1 MDEEKVDT
9 QIPAELNAKMKKN
22 LLYGF
27 IFAVCMIFAGLTSGY
42 IVSQGGN
49 FWVNIKMPSAFM
61 VSTVSIIISSLFL
74 ILAHSA
80 VKKNNTK
87 LVKLTLGLAFGFGLA
102 FGVSQY
108 IGWKQLIETGNTVN
122 AGIINSRGKYGKYY
136 TLIYKGKEISYDNA
150 IFYIKGE
157 PISDEIKTEMIAF
170 SQSVMDG
177 ARSTDKQFN
186 LEDYGTNFTIRADNK
201 LLTYTDKKLLAEGVN
216 LSAIQRDRL
225 WYFAE
230 NIVSGRGDF
239 IMKGVYG
246 EDFVIYYSGEALEY
260 KNRTFYWQNAPLSPK
275 KMEALNTQDNTAS
288 SYIYAFTG
296 VHLLHW
302 LGGIIALLV
311 MFIKGLRSKYNSE
324 NQLGITLGSIYWH
337 FLGILWL
344 YLYAFLIFI
353 H

>member
-1 MDEEKVDT
+1 MDEQEFEN
-9 QIPAELNAKMKKN
+9 QISPELNAKMKKN

-61 VSTVSIIISSLFL
+61 ISTISIIISSLFL
-74 ILAHSA
+74 IIAHVS
-80 VKKNNTK
+80 VKKNK
-87 LVKLTLGLAFGFGLA
+87 QGLVKLSLGLAFGFGLT
-102 FGVSQY
+102 FGISQY

-136 TLIYKGKEISYDNA
+136 TLIYQGKEISYDNA
-150 IFYIKGE
+150 TFFIKGE
-157 PISDEIKTEMIAF
+157 PISEALTSEMKAF
-170 SQSVMDG
+170 AQALMDG
-177 ARSTDKQFN
+177 SKSDDKTYSIT
-186 LEDYGTNFTIRADNK
+186 DYGTNFSVRADNK
-201 LLTYTDKKLLAEGVN
+201 LLTYTDGKLLAEGVN
-216 LSAIQRDRL
+216 LSALQSERL

-230 NIVSGRGDF
+230 NIVNDRGDF
-239 IMKGVYG
+239 IMKGLYG
-246 EDFVIYYSGEALEY
+246 EDFVIYYSGEELVY
-260 KNRTFYWQNAPLSPK
+260 KNRTFYFQNAPLSPK
-275 KMEALNTQDNTAS
+275 KLDALNSQKNTAS

-311 MFIKGLRSKYNSE
+311 MFISALRLKYNSD
-324 NQLGITLGSIYWH
+324 NRLGITLGSIYWH

>member
-1 MDEEKVDT
+1 MEEQKFEN
-9 QIPAELNAKMKKN
+9 QISPELNAKMKKN

-49 FWVNIKMPSAFM
+49 FWVNIKMPGAFTF
-61 VSTVSIIISSLFL
+61 STISIIISSLFL
-74 ILAHSA
+74 FLSHVA
-80 VKKNNTK
+80 VKKNNQG
-87 LVKLTLGLAFGFGLA
+87 LVKLSRGLAFGFGLA

-108 IGWKQLIETGNTVN
+108 VGWKQLIETGNTVN

-136 TLIYKGKEISYDNA
+136 TLIYQGKEISYDNA
-150 IFYIKGE
+150 TFYIKGE
-157 PISDEIKTEMIAF
+157 PITAELKAEMKTFAQTI
-170 SQSVMDG
+170 MDG
-177 ARSTDKQFN
+177 SKSAENTYTIS
-186 LEDYGTNFTIRADNK
+186 DYGTNFSIRADNK
-201 LLTYTDKKLLAEGVN
+201 LLTYTDNKLLADGIN
-216 LSAIQRDRL
+216 LSAVQSERL

-230 NIVSGRGDF
+230 NIVNDRGDF

-246 EDFVIYYSGEALEY
+246 EDFVIYYSGEVLVY
-260 KNRTFYWQNAPLSPK
+260 KNRTFYYQNAPLSPK
-275 KMEALNTQDNTAS
+275 KLDALNSQKNTAS

-302 LGGIIALLV
+302 IGGIIALLA
-311 MFIKGLRSKYNSE
+311 MFISGLRLKYNSD
-324 NQLGITLGSIYWH
+324 NRLGITLGSIYWH